1 MVVPGPPKESLTYMH
16 VLILITTRMRCKIF
30 YLMVHGPTKE
40 SATCHLLNTIRK
52 RKFFHLMVSRPTKI
66 FNLPF
71 GEYDEEVQN
80 LPLGGSRAHDGISNL
95 PFAEYDEEV

>member
-1 MVVPGPPKESLTYMH
+1 
-16 VLILITTRMRCKIF
+16 
-30 YLMVHGPTKE
+30 
-40 SATCHLLNTIRK
+40 
-52 RKFFHLMVSRPTKI
+52 MVSRPTKI

-80 LPLGGSRAHDGISNL
+80 LPLGDSRAHDGISNL

>member
-1 MVVPGPPKESLTYMH
+1 MVPGPTKESAACHLLNT
-16 VLILITTRMRCKIF
+16 ISKRKIF
-30 YLMVHGPTKE
+30 NSMDPGPTKE
-40 SATCHLLNTIRK
+40 SATCHLLNTISK